1 MDNLINWPVI
11 IAAGV
16 AYYFFRR
23 NNDEAVLSDV
33 YSLLSLQGEIEAS
46 RGNIAKS
53 KELYDMASALHDA
66 RRYVKYQNSR
76 PPEKP
81 TGTILL
87 LGSLTSPYFLE
98 ELYRHKP
105 GGQGA
110 AYEALMRL
118 WGKLEKC
125 YKQT

>member
-1 MDNLINWPVI
+1 MDNFITWPVI
-11 IAAGV
+11 IAVGV

-23 NNDEAVLSDV
+23 GNDEAVLSDV
-33 YSLLSLQGEIEAS
+33 YSLLSLQGEIETS
-46 RGNIAKS
+46 RGNIARS

-76 PPEKP
+76 PLEKP
-81 TGTILL
+81 SGTILL

-125 YKQT
+125 YKKT